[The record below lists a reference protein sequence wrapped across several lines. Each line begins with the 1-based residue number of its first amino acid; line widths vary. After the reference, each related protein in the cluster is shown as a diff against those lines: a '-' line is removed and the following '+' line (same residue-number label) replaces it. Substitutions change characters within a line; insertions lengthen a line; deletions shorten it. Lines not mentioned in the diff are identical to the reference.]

1 MKSEII
7 RKLKENNGYVSGQQ
21 LSESLGV
28 SRTAVWKAIRRLR
41 EEGYQIEAVRNRGY
55 RLLGSADVLTETECR
70 ERLAG
75 CRLGSPVYCFGEI
88 DSTNVRAKL
97 LAEKGA
103 PEGTLVIAESQTDGK
118 GRRGRS
124 WVSPPGEGLWFSL
137 VLRPQIR
144 PSITPTLTLVSA
156 IAAAAGIEDVTGLPT
171 RIKWPN
177 DIVISGKKAVGILTE
192 LSAEAQETHYVVVG
206 IGINVNMREFP
217 EEIRKTATSLYL
229 ESGTFFRRSDIVAA
243 VIKRMESYYTT
254 YMETVSLEAL
264 RDEYTKRLVNR
275 GREVVILEPQR
286 ERRGVC
292 EGIDQNG
299 CLLVRGEDG
308 KVERVISG
316 EVSVR
321 GIYGYV

>member
-21 LSESLGV
+21 LCEDLGV

-41 EEGYQIEAVRNRGY
+41 DEGYQIEAVRNRGY
-55 RLLGSADVLTETECR
+55 RLLGIADVLTETECSD
-70 ERLAG
+70 RLAG
-75 CRLGSPVYCFGEI
+75 CRLGSPVYCFDET
-88 DSTNVRAKL
+88 DSTNIQAKI

-103 PEGTLVIAESQTDGK
+103 PEGTLVIAESQTSGK

-124 WVSPPGEGLWFSL
+124 WISPPGEGLWFSL

-144 PSITPTLTLVSA
+144 PSVTPILTLVA
-156 IAAAAGIEDVTGLPT
+156 AMAAAAGIEDVTGLKT

-177 DIVISGKKAVGILTE
+177 DIVISGKKVVGILTE
-192 LSAEAQETHYVVVG
+192 LSAEAQETHYVVIG
-206 IGINVNMREFP
+206 IGINVNMTEFP
-217 EEIRKTATSLYL
+217 EEIQKTATSIYL
-229 ESGTFFRRSDIVAA
+229 ESGTFFRRSDIVTA
-243 VIKRMESYYTT
+243 VIKRMESYYMT
-254 YMETVSLEAL
+254 YMATVSLEEL
-264 RDEYTKRLVNR
+264 RDEYMKRLVNL
-275 GREVVILEPQR
+275 GREVVVMEPQR
-286 ERRGVC
+286 ERRGIC
-292 EGIDQNG
+292 EGIDRNG

-308 KVERVISG
+308 NVERVISG